1 MIRTPEDPIS
11 EWRPKKDFYLSN
23 SRSAEIRSM
32 CLITIQALERLMS
45 DADVAHNPLIK
56 VDLYTQIEIQN
67 GKLIGLG
74 IRTGMHVC
82 KGAKVED
89 FEADPIMSAEFLA
102 GQLFR
107 LMGIKVS
114 SETEL
119 YNISQEHNEL
129 EEKSFVLFD
138 PNMISAKGRDY
149 LVYRS
154 VLNHITTKFDIGDE
168 EFDIQENASA
178 D

>member
-1 MIRTPEDPIS
+1 MIGSPEELDGKW
-11 EWRPKKDFYLSN
+11 EPKKDFYLSN
-23 SRSAEIRSM
+23 PRSAEIRSI
-32 CLITIQALERLMS
+32 CLIVIQALERLMS
-45 DADVAHNPLIK
+45 DVEVAHELSIK
-56 VDLYTQIEIQN
+56 ADLYAQIEIQN

-74 IRTGMHVC
+74 IRAGMHIGKNV
-82 KGAKVED
+82 KD
-89 FEADPIMSAEFLA
+89 FSASSIISAEYLA

-138 PNMISAKGRDY
+138 PDMLPTQGRDY